1 MLSNYFITVIKSSTI
16 LIISFLILSC
26 SSSKKMNTVDNSN
39 AFNSKI
45 DRSLIQENV
54 QSVSS
59 ANDLFEESEVLER
72 PRRLTFAD
80 DRKSQN
86 FMVEDENE
94 IVEEKELI
102 LPSEKISINFDGIPT
117 KTALYTLASIINRN
131 IILDPE
137 ITGEV
142 EMELYNEPWGNVFN
156 TILELND
163 LYVLELD
170 NSETLKVFT
179 SGTMD
184 TVFKDDEIN
193 ESADETEEE
202 EIEQILYYDT
212 AFYSIYYNTASDI
225 LSLLIGS
232 SSSEESDSESDDS
245 SDDTSESSSSSTG
258 TSLLSNKELDSM
270 LVLQADDTT
279 QTIIASGPDEV
290 LDKIETILD
299 KIDIKL
305 QQVYFEI
312 FIVTATDNFEEEF
325 GARLGLY
332 GNTTTDGVNIQAS
345 GAIGTNS
352 DGNSASSSSDI
363 AFGSAAGSL
372 FDGLISGTSG
382 VGLMT
387 TINNNVFKATLDLLE
402 QDAVSTTISS
412 PKLLVANGK
421 KGAIRQQVDFN
432 IVYYPIGE
440 GDPIIEAGS
449 VGLDFEIRPL
459 IGVDDNIKVT
469 YALSESSATIT
480 SNMTSFPPTT
490 VTEIDETEMFIK
502 NNQIMVLGGIFSVSD
517 SVTKQKVPGVGD
529 LPVFKWLSSSKSVN
543 DDQSELFIF
552 IIPRI
557 I

>member
-1 MLSNYFITVIKSSTI
+1 MLSNYFITVIKTSTI

-45 DRSLIQENV
+45 DRSLIQEKV

-59 ANDLFEESEVLER
+59 ANDLIEESEVLER
-72 PRRLTFAD
+72 PRRLTLTD

-94 IVEEKELI
+94 IVEEIELI

-156 TILELND
+156 TILELNN

-184 TVFKDDEIN
+184 TVFKDDETN
-193 ESADETEEE
+193 EAADDAEEE

-225 LSLLIGS
+225 LSLLNGTSI
-232 SSSEESDSESDDS
+232 SEESDSESDDS
-245 SDDTSESSSSSTG
+245 SDDTSDSSSSSTG

-299 KIDIKL
+299 KIDVKL

-332 GNTTTDGVNIQAS
+332 GNTTQDDVNIQAS
-345 GAIGTNS
+345 GAIG
-352 DGNSASSSSDI
+352 GAASSSSDI

-440 GDPIIEAGS
+440 GDPIIEEGS
-449 VGLDFEIRPL
+449 VGLDFEITPL

-469 YALSESSATIT
+469 YAISESSAAIT

-529 LPVFKWLSSSKSVN
+529 LPVFKWLTSSKTVN

>member
-1 MLSNYFITVIKSSTI
+1 MLSNYFITVIKTSTI
-16 LIISFLILSC
+16 LIISFFILSC

-45 DRSLIQENV
+45 DRSLIQEKV

-59 ANDLFEESEVLER
+59 ANDLIEESEVLER
-72 PRRLTFAD
+72 PRRLTLAD

-94 IVEEKELI
+94 IVEEIELI

-156 TILELND
+156 TILELNN

-184 TVFKDDEIN
+184 TVFKDDETN
-193 ESADETEEE
+193 EAADDAEEE

-225 LSLLIGS
+225 LSLLNGTSI
-232 SSSEESDSESDDS
+232 SEESDSESDDS
-245 SDDTSESSSSSTG
+245 SDDTSDSSSSSTG

-299 KIDIKL
+299 KIDVKL

-332 GNTTTDGVNIQAS
+332 GNTTQDDVNIQAS
-345 GAIGTNS
+345 GAIG
-352 DGNSASSSSDI
+352 GAASSSSDI

-449 VGLDFEIRPL
+449 VGLDFEITPL

-469 YALSESSATIT
+469 YAISESSAAIT

-529 LPVFKWLSSSKSVN
+529 LPVFKWLTSSKTVN

>member
-1 MLSNYFITVIKSSTI
+1 MLSNYFITVIKTSTI

-45 DRSLIQENV
+45 DRSLIQEKV

-59 ANDLFEESEVLER
+59 ANDLIEESEVLER
-72 PRRLTFAD
+72 PRRLTLTD

-94 IVEEKELI
+94 IVEEIELI

-156 TILELND
+156 TILELNN

-184 TVFKDDEIN
+184 TVFKDDETN
-193 ESADETEEE
+193 EAADDAEEE

-225 LSLLIGS
+225 LSLLNGTSI
-232 SSSEESDSESDDS
+232 SEESDSESDDS

-299 KIDIKL
+299 KIDVKL

-332 GNTTTDGVNIQAS
+332 GNTTQDDVNIQAS
-345 GAIGTNS
+345 GAIG
-352 DGNSASSSSDI
+352 GAASSSSDI

-449 VGLDFEIRPL
+449 VGLDFEITPL

-469 YALSESSATIT
+469 YAISESSAAIT

-529 LPVFKWLSSSKSVN
+529 LPVFKWLTSSKTVN

>member
-1 MLSNYFITVIKSSTI
+1 MLSNYFITVIKTSTI

-45 DRSLIQENV
+45 DRSLIQEKV

-59 ANDLFEESEVLER
+59 ANDLIEESEVLER
-72 PRRLTFAD
+72 PRRLTLAD

-94 IVEEKELI
+94 IVEEIELI

-156 TILELND
+156 TILELNN

-193 ESADETEEE
+193 EAADDAEEE
-202 EIEQILYYDT
+202 EIEQTLYYDT

-225 LSLLIGS
+225 LSLLNGT
-232 SSSEESDSESDDS
+232 SSSEESDSESYDS
-245 SDDTSESSSSSTG
+245 SDDISDSSSSSMG

-299 KIDIKL
+299 KIDVKL

-332 GNTTTDGVNIQAS
+332 GNTTQDDVNIQAS
-345 GAIGTNS
+345 GAIG
-352 DGNSASSSSDI
+352 GAASSSSDI

-449 VGLDFEIRPL
+449 VGLDFEITPL

-469 YALSESSATIT
+469 YAISESSAAIT

-529 LPVFKWLSSSKSVN
+529 LPVFKWLTSSKTVN

>member
-45 DRSLIQENV
+45 DRSLIQEKV

-59 ANDLFEESEVLER
+59 ANDLIEESEVLER
-72 PRRLTFAD
+72 PRRLTLTD

-94 IVEEKELI
+94 IVEEIELI

-156 TILELND
+156 TILELNN

-184 TVFKDDEIN
+184 TVFKDDETN
-193 ESADETEEE
+193 EAADDAEEE

-225 LSLLIGS
+225 LSLLNGTSI
-232 SSSEESDSESDDS
+232 SEESDSESDDS
-245 SDDTSESSSSSTG
+245 SDDTSDSSSSSTG

-299 KIDIKL
+299 KIDVKL

-332 GNTTTDGVNIQAS
+332 GNTTQDDVNIQAS
-345 GAIGTNS
+345 GAIG
-352 DGNSASSSSDI
+352 GAASSSSDI

-449 VGLDFEIRPL
+449 VGLDFEITPL

-469 YALSESSATIT
+469 YAISESSAAIT

-529 LPVFKWLSSSKSVN
+529 LPVFKWLTSSKTVN

>member
-1 MLSNYFITVIKSSTI
+1 MLSNYFITVIKTSTI

-45 DRSLIQENV
+45 DRSLIQEKV

-59 ANDLFEESEVLER
+59 ANDLIEESEVLER
-72 PRRLTFAD
+72 PRRLTLTD

-94 IVEEKELI
+94 IVEEIELI

-156 TILELND
+156 TILELNN

-193 ESADETEEE
+193 EAADDAEEE
-202 EIEQILYYDT
+202 EIEQTLYYDT

-225 LSLLIGS
+225 LSLLNGT
-232 SSSEESDSESDDS
+232 SSSEESDSESYDS
-245 SDDTSESSSSSTG
+245 SDDISDSSSSSMG

-299 KIDIKL
+299 KIDVKL

-332 GNTTTDGVNIQAS
+332 GNTTQDDVNIQAS
-345 GAIGTNS
+345 GAIG
-352 DGNSASSSSDI
+352 GAASSSSDI

-449 VGLDFEIRPL
+449 VGLDFEITPL

-469 YALSESSATIT
+469 YAISESSAAIT

-529 LPVFKWLSSSKSVN
+529 LPVFKWLTSSKTVN

>member
-1 MLSNYFITVIKSSTI
+1 
-16 LIISFLILSC
+16 
-26 SSSKKMNTVDNSN
+26 MNTVDNSN

-469 YALSESSATIT
+469 YALSESSAAIT

>member
-1 MLSNYFITVIKSSTI
+1 MLSNYFITVIKTSTI

-45 DRSLIQENV
+45 DRSLIQEKV

-59 ANDLFEESEVLER
+59 ANDLIEESEVLER
-72 PRRLTFAD
+72 PRRLTLTD

-94 IVEEKELI
+94 IVEEIELI

-156 TILELND
+156 TILELNN

-184 TVFKDDEIN
+184 TVFKDDETN
-193 ESADETEEE
+193 EAADDAEEE

-225 LSLLIGS
+225 LSLLNGTSI
-232 SSSEESDSESDDS
+232 SEESDSESDDS
-245 SDDTSESSSSSTG
+245 SDDTSDSSSSSTG

-299 KIDIKL
+299 KIDVKL

-332 GNTTTDGVNIQAS
+332 GNTTQDDVNIQAS
-345 GAIGTNS
+345 GAIG
-352 DGNSASSSSDI
+352 GAASSSSDI

-449 VGLDFEIRPL
+449 VGLDFEITPL

-469 YALSESSATIT
+469 YAISESSAAIT

-529 LPVFKWLSSSKSVN
+529 LPVFKWLTSSKTVN

>member
-1 MLSNYFITVIKSSTI
+1 MLSNYFITVIKTSTI

-45 DRSLIQENV
+45 DRSLIQEKV

-59 ANDLFEESEVLER
+59 ANDLIEESEVLER
-72 PRRLTFAD
+72 PRRLTLAD

-94 IVEEKELI
+94 IVEEIELI

-156 TILELND
+156 TILELNN

-184 TVFKDDEIN
+184 TVFKDDETN
-193 ESADETEEE
+193 EAADDAEEE

-225 LSLLIGS
+225 LSLLNGTSI
-232 SSSEESDSESDDS
+232 SEESDSESDDS

-299 KIDIKL
+299 KIDVKL

-332 GNTTTDGVNIQAS
+332 GNTTQDDVNIQAS
-345 GAIGTNS
+345 GAIG
-352 DGNSASSSSDI
+352 GAASSSSDI

-449 VGLDFEIRPL
+449 VGLDFEITPL

-469 YALSESSATIT
+469 YAISESSAAIT

-529 LPVFKWLSSSKSVN
+529 LPVFKWLTSSKTVN

>member
-45 DRSLIQENV
+45 DRSLIQEKV

-59 ANDLFEESEVLER
+59 ANDLIEESEVLER
-72 PRRLTFAD
+72 PRRLTLAD

-94 IVEEKELI
+94 IVEEIELI

-156 TILELND
+156 TILELNN

-170 NSETLKVFT
+170 NSETLKVLT

-184 TVFKDDEIN
+184 TVFKDDETN
-193 ESADETEEE
+193 EAADDAEEE

-225 LSLLIGS
+225 LSLLNGTSI
-232 SSSEESDSESDDS
+232 SEESDSESDDS

-299 KIDIKL
+299 KIDVKL

-332 GNTTTDGVNIQAS
+332 GNTTQDDVNIQAS
-345 GAIGTNS
+345 GAIG
-352 DGNSASSSSDI
+352 GAASSSSDI

-449 VGLDFEIRPL
+449 VGLDFEITPL

-469 YALSESSATIT
+469 YAISESSAAIT

-529 LPVFKWLSSSKSVN
+529 LPVFKWLTSSKTVN

>member
-45 DRSLIQENV
+45 DRSLIQEKV

-59 ANDLFEESEVLER
+59 ANDLIEESEVLER
-72 PRRLTFAD
+72 PRRLTLAD

-94 IVEEKELI
+94 IVEEIELI

-156 TILELND
+156 TILELNN

-184 TVFKDDEIN
+184 TVFKDDETN
-193 ESADETEEE
+193 EAADDAEEE
-202 EIEQILYYDT
+202 EIEQTLYYDT

-225 LSLLIGS
+225 LSLLNGT
-232 SSSEESDSESDDS
+232 SSSEESDSESYDS
-245 SDDTSESSSSSTG
+245 SDDISDSSSSSMG

-299 KIDIKL
+299 KIDVKL

-332 GNTTTDGVNIQAS
+332 GNTTQDDVNIQAS
-345 GAIGTNS
+345 GAIG
-352 DGNSASSSSDI
+352 GAASSSSDI

-449 VGLDFEIRPL
+449 VGLDFEITPL

-469 YALSESSATIT
+469 YAISESSAAIT

-529 LPVFKWLSSSKSVN
+529 LPVFKWLTSSKTVN

>member
-16 LIISFLILSC
+16 LIIFFLFLSC

-45 DRSLIQENV
+45 DRSLIQEKV

-59 ANDLFEESEVLER
+59 ANDLIEESEVLER
-72 PRRLTFAD
+72 PRRLTLTD

-94 IVEEKELI
+94 IVEEIELI

-156 TILELND
+156 TILELNN

-184 TVFKDDEIN
+184 TVFKDDETN
-193 ESADETEEE
+193 EAADDAEEE

-225 LSLLIGS
+225 LSLLNGTSI
-232 SSSEESDSESDDS
+232 SEESDSESDDS
-245 SDDTSESSSSSTG
+245 SDDTSDSSSSSTG

-299 KIDIKL
+299 KIDVKL

-332 GNTTTDGVNIQAS
+332 GNTTQDDVNIQAS
-345 GAIGTNS
+345 GAIG
-352 DGNSASSSSDI
+352 GAASSSSNI

-449 VGLDFEIRPL
+449 VGLDFEITPL

-469 YALSESSATIT
+469 YAISESSAAIT

-529 LPVFKWLSSSKSVN
+529 LPVFKWLTSSKTVN

>member
-1 MLSNYFITVIKSSTI
+1 MLSNYFITVIKTSTI

-45 DRSLIQENV
+45 DRSLIQEKV

-59 ANDLFEESEVLER
+59 ANDLIEESEVLER
-72 PRRLTFAD
+72 PRRLTLTD

-94 IVEEKELI
+94 IVEEIELI

-156 TILELND
+156 TILELNN

-170 NSETLKVFT
+170 NSETLKVLT

-184 TVFKDDEIN
+184 TVFKDDETN
-193 ESADETEEE
+193 EAADDAEEE

-225 LSLLIGS
+225 LSLLNGTSI
-232 SSSEESDSESDDS
+232 SEESDSESDDS

-299 KIDIKL
+299 KIDVKL

-332 GNTTTDGVNIQAS
+332 GNTTQDDVNIQAS
-345 GAIGTNS
+345 GAIG
-352 DGNSASSSSDI
+352 GAASSSSDI

-449 VGLDFEIRPL
+449 VGLDFEITPL

-469 YALSESSATIT
+469 YAISESSAAIT

-529 LPVFKWLSSSKSVN
+529 LPVFKWLTSSKTVN

>member
-45 DRSLIQENV
+45 DRSLIQEKV

-59 ANDLFEESEVLER
+59 ANDLIEESEVLER
-72 PRRLTFAD
+72 PRRLTLAD

-94 IVEEKELI
+94 IVEEIELI

-156 TILELND
+156 TILELNN

-184 TVFKDDEIN
+184 TVFKDDETN
-193 ESADETEEE
+193 EAADDAEEE

-225 LSLLIGS
+225 LSLLNGTSI
-232 SSSEESDSESDDS
+232 SEESDSESDDS
-245 SDDTSESSSSSTG
+245 SDDTSDSSSSSTG

-299 KIDIKL
+299 KIDVKL

-332 GNTTTDGVNIQAS
+332 GNTTQDDVNIQAS
-345 GAIGTNS
+345 GAIG
-352 DGNSASSSSDI
+352 GAASSSSDI

-449 VGLDFEIRPL
+449 VGLDFEITPL

-469 YALSESSATIT
+469 YAISESSAAIT

-529 LPVFKWLSSSKSVN
+529 LPVFKWLTSSKTVN

>member
-45 DRSLIQENV
+45 DRSLIQEKV

-59 ANDLFEESEVLER
+59 ANDLIEESEVLER
-72 PRRLTFAD
+72 PRRLTLAD

-94 IVEEKELI
+94 IVEEIELI

-156 TILELND
+156 TILELNN

-193 ESADETEEE
+193 EAADDAEEE
-202 EIEQILYYDT
+202 EIEQTLYYDT

-225 LSLLIGS
+225 LSLLNGT
-232 SSSEESDSESDDS
+232 SSSEESDSESYDS
-245 SDDTSESSSSSTG
+245 SDDISDSSSSSMG

-299 KIDIKL
+299 KIDVKL

-332 GNTTTDGVNIQAS
+332 GNTTQDDVNIQAS
-345 GAIGTNS
+345 GAIG
-352 DGNSASSSSDI
+352 GAASSSSDI

-449 VGLDFEIRPL
+449 VGLDFEITPL

-469 YALSESSATIT
+469 YAISESSAAIT

-529 LPVFKWLSSSKSVN
+529 LPVFKWLTSSKTVN

>member
-1 MLSNYFITVIKSSTI
+1 MLSNYFITVIKTSTI

-45 DRSLIQENV
+45 DRSLIQEKV

-59 ANDLFEESEVLER
+59 ANDLIEESEVLER
-72 PRRLTFAD
+72 PRRLTLTD

-94 IVEEKELI
+94 IVEEIELI

-156 TILELND
+156 TILELNN

-184 TVFKDDEIN
+184 TVFKDDETN
-193 ESADETEEE
+193 EAADDAEEE
-202 EIEQILYYDT
+202 EIEQTLYYDT

-225 LSLLIGS
+225 LSLLNGT
-232 SSSEESDSESDDS
+232 SSSEESDSESYDS
-245 SDDTSESSSSSTG
+245 SDDISDSSSSSMG

-299 KIDIKL
+299 KIDVKL

-332 GNTTTDGVNIQAS
+332 GNTTQDDVNIQAS
-345 GAIGTNS
+345 GAIG
-352 DGNSASSSSDI
+352 GAASSSSDI

-449 VGLDFEIRPL
+449 VGLDFEITPL

-469 YALSESSATIT
+469 YAISESSAAIT

-529 LPVFKWLSSSKSVN
+529 LPVFKWLTSSKTIN

>member
-1 MLSNYFITVIKSSTI
+1 MLSNYFITVIKTSTI

-45 DRSLIQENV
+45 DRSLIQEKV

-59 ANDLFEESEVLER
+59 ANDLIEESEVLER
-72 PRRLTFAD
+72 PRRLTLAD

-94 IVEEKELI
+94 IVEEIELI

-156 TILELND
+156 TILELNN

-184 TVFKDDEIN
+184 TVFKDDETN
-193 ESADETEEE
+193 EAADDAEEE

-225 LSLLIGS
+225 LSLLNGTSI
-232 SSSEESDSESDDS
+232 SEESDSESDDS
-245 SDDTSESSSSSTG
+245 SDDTSDSSSSSTG

-299 KIDIKL
+299 KIDVKL

-332 GNTTTDGVNIQAS
+332 GNTTQDDVNIQAS
-345 GAIGTNS
+345 GAIG
-352 DGNSASSSSDI
+352 GAASSSSDI

-449 VGLDFEIRPL
+449 VGLDFEITPL

-469 YALSESSATIT
+469 YAISESSAAIT

-529 LPVFKWLSSSKSVN
+529 LPVFKWLTSSKTVN

>member
-1 MLSNYFITVIKSSTI
+1 
-16 LIISFLILSC
+16 
-26 SSSKKMNTVDNSN
+26 MNTVDNSN

-45 DRSLIQENV
+45 DRSLIQEKV

-59 ANDLFEESEVLER
+59 ANDLIEESEVLER
-72 PRRLTFAD
+72 PRRLTLTD

-94 IVEEKELI
+94 IVEEIELI

-156 TILELND
+156 TILELNN

-184 TVFKDDEIN
+184 TVFKDDETN
-193 ESADETEEE
+193 EAADDAEEE

-225 LSLLIGS
+225 LSLLNGTSI
-232 SSSEESDSESDDS
+232 SEESDSESDDS
-245 SDDTSESSSSSTG
+245 SDDTSDSSSSSTG

-299 KIDIKL
+299 KIDVKL

-332 GNTTTDGVNIQAS
+332 GNTTQDDVNIQAS
-345 GAIGTNS
+345 GAIG
-352 DGNSASSSSDI
+352 GAASSSSDI

-449 VGLDFEIRPL
+449 VGLDFEITPL

-469 YALSESSATIT
+469 YAISESSAAIT

-529 LPVFKWLSSSKSVN
+529 LPVFKWLTSSKTVN

>member
-1 MLSNYFITVIKSSTI
+1 MLSNYFITVIKTSTI

-45 DRSLIQENV
+45 DRSLIQEKV

-59 ANDLFEESEVLER
+59 ANDLIEESEVLER
-72 PRRLTFAD
+72 PRRLTLTD

-94 IVEEKELI
+94 IVEEIELI

-156 TILELND
+156 TILELNN

-184 TVFKDDEIN
+184 KVFKDDETN
-193 ESADETEEE
+193 EAADDAEEE

-225 LSLLIGS
+225 LSLLNGTSI
-232 SSSEESDSESDDS
+232 SEESDSESDDS
-245 SDDTSESSSSSTG
+245 SDDTSDSSSSSTG

-290 LDKIETILD
+290 LDKIETILN
-299 KIDIKL
+299 KIDVKL

-332 GNTTTDGVNIQAS
+332 GNTTQDDVNIQAS
-345 GAIGTNS
+345 GAIG
-352 DGNSASSSSDI
+352 GAASSSSDI

-440 GDPIIEAGS
+440 GDPIIEEGS
-449 VGLDFEIRPL
+449 VGLDFEITPL

-469 YALSESSATIT
+469 YAISESSAAIT

-529 LPVFKWLSSSKSVN
+529 LPVFKWLTSSKTVN